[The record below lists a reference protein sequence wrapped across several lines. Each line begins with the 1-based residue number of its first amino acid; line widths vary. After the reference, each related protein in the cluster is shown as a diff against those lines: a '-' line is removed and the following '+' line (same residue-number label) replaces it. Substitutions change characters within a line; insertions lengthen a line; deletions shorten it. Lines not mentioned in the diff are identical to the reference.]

1 MSDVL
6 PAAGE
11 PEVHDRPGPVEHPGL
26 DPPPLVDGG
35 LGKTVRS
42 ISNREV

>member
-11 PEVHDRPGPVEHPGL
+11 PEAHDRPGPVEHPGL
-26 DPPPLVDGG
+26 DPLPLVDGG

-42 ISNREV
+42 ISNGEV